1 MSKMSGE
8 KLRESTVNGVFDQR
22 EKYLIIGL
30 TGKNG
35 SGCST
40 TASIFAEPMQD
51 ANLSCPEPGL
61 NGLGS
66 DLERE
71 SRIIH
76 RYIKEHQKQFKI
88 LKVRDII
95 ASFLLESID
104 TWKRFKDDYCTLK
117 KTSKR
122 DVDIWSEFLEYCNK
136 QESGMMNAITRL
148 DDLIDRNKAAF
159 HEDINKTTEE
169 EYIYVTKI
177 LPSFARFVHEKLGV
191 AYTDLFQKYGNEIR
205 FWGTLNPNEREGRIQ
220 KKEEFYNLRS
230 KYLQEKKKSDAPIWP
245 IKMEADEGEKCESRI
260 TEEEYYEFEREA
272 NTIYAIA
279 ERVNRTIKIMKNS
292 RPGRGPISIVIDSMK
307 NIYESNYLKD
317 RYSAFYLIS
326 ITKEENDRLREL
338 QTSGVAFTRQD
349 IANIDYNERPSA
361 AKKDLSKFI
370 RILKSNIKEYE
381 KNKKATV
388 GFYDDNIKK
397 YFEAILDKNES
408 VLWQYVKEEKGEI
421 QSSLEQLKM
430 SIDDSNNI
438 WIHNYSDAREMLIPS
453 QYEYY
458 LKIICDPL
466 RVFLYVSNLYAFY
479 AQDVET
485 CIQNSDIFLTNNE
498 QDGKNSLLRRN
509 ILKYVSLMLHPGLVP
524 PTPIE
529 RCMQIAYTA
538 KINSGC
544 ISRQVGAVV
553 TDSKYQILS
562 LSWNDVPCGQTSCVY
577 RNMIDIYRQNDLPA
591 YSNYE
596 IDIEDE
602 FQKYLKR
609 TYKFDSLKIEKILN
623 GLPGS
628 YCFKDTQEK
637 IMGNRNP
644 MDARSMHGEEKALLA
659 CDQQRVIG
667 GVLFTTSSPC
677 EMCAKNAKEHQISKI
692 YYIEPYPGIS
702 QKNICDSGKK
712 GNRAEYVLFEGA
724 IGRAYNQLYTPIMPY
739 KDELKLRGFP
749 DNFKNDA
756 NVILEKRA
764 ESLEESIENGTKSMQ
779 ELDKSEK
786 KKVGFRKTFKSRF
799 SKTIKSKDF

>member
-1 MSKMSGE
+1 MSKMSGK

-51 ANLSCPEPGL
+51 VNLSCPEPGL
-61 NGLGS
+61 NGLDS

-71 SRIIH
+71 SRIIQ
-76 RYIKEHQKQFKI
+76 RYIKGHQKQFEI

-104 TWKRFKDDYCTLK
+104 TWQRFEKDYCTIK
-117 KTSKR
+117 KISKK
-122 DVDIWSEFLEYCNK
+122 DVNIWDDYKEFCNK
-136 QESGMMNAITRL
+136 QESEMTLIITSL
-148 DDLIDRNKAAF
+148 DDLIDRNEVTF
-159 HEDINKTTEE
+159 HKDINEITKE
-169 EYIYVTKI
+169 EYEYVTKI
-177 LPSFARFVHEKLGV
+177 LPSFARFIHEKLGV

-205 FWGTLNPNEREGRIQ
+205 FWGTLNPNERDAKIQ
-220 KKEEFYNLRS
+220 VKEIFYDLRN
-230 KYLQEKKKSDAPIWP
+230 KYLQKKKKGDANIWP
-245 IKMEADEGEKCESRI
+245 IKIESNDTGRDKCEI
-260 TEEEYYEFEREA
+260 TEEEYYNFEREA

-279 ERVNRTIKIMKNS
+279 ERVNRTIKIMKNT
-292 RPGRGPISIVIDSMK
+292 RPGKGPVSIVIDSMK

-317 RYSAFYLIS
+317 RYTAFYLIS
-326 ITKEENDRLREL
+326 ITKEENNRLKEL

-381 KNKKATV
+381 DNRKKSV

-408 VLWQYVKEEKGEI
+408 VLWQYVKEDKGEI
-421 QSSLEQLKM
+421 CCSLEQLKM

-498 QDGKNSLLRRN
+498 QDGKNSILRRN

-609 TYKFDSLKIEKILN
+609 TYKFDSLQIEKILN

-667 GVLFTTSSPC
+667 GFLFTTSSPC

-749 DNFKNDA
+749 DDFKNDI
-756 NVILEKRA
+756 NVIMENKA
-764 ESLEESIENGTKSMQ
+764 EDIEDNIENGTKYMQ

-786 KKVGFRKTFKSRF
+786 KNVGFRKTFIPKS